1 MIRFEIN
8 GEYLD
13 LPADFSLQFKKSNI
27 LFAFENIECQRSTSF
42 DIPATTKND
51 RIFSLAKWVQSDGV
65 GMRRKY
71 EAQMQDGLI
80 VQNGFLHVDA
90 YSSGKYKAVFVT
102 GELLGLKQIR
112 DAGKI
117 KDFWKPAGGI
127 VWSTANIKDANDV
140 LGNPFA
146 IVRYVSNVALLH
158 PSFDLSDVCAYAY
171 NELTGK
177 AFPPRRQIYRL
188 IPKEVE
194 GMGKTD
200 LKLKYQG
207 TEADFSTTPE
217 TASFANTIVQ
227 TGAMSAIGTTTDT
240 VLFVGVG
247 GTTTQE
253 RYIKVRQW
261 VANQTIILSFPS
273 SFPDDMFL
281 MSIQD
286 HGGGGEDPEYNPISD
301 GWFLGGWRF
310 YPKTGGGTATDGTPL
325 AGRSVTIPRG
335 TRFVILSSNDYE
347 YQPSPFNWDGF
358 RYIAYENYEFELIAE
373 ADELQ
378 EGDTVRAYDLL
389 PDLTLTD
396 LLKMYA
402 ALEGKMLY
410 YENDNLQFD
419 TLDISTWNTFD
430 LTGRVI
436 SVSNIARKFGNYA
449 QRNVIDFKSGS
460 DVMPSHRVSN
470 AYTIDNDN
478 IEEEKSLLRIPYS
491 EGEIAERNG
500 FIVARF
506 DAEDTE
512 KNVLYEQ
519 GIMYAKSRSTSG
531 STYGERITIPK
542 NAGLQ
547 ALCDASTSVE
557 IRARISYLEYEQIKP
572 KTLLYYDGVKY
583 VWTESNWSKSVA
595 TLKLSKIIA

>member
-90 YSSGKYKAVFVT
+90 YSAGKYKAVFVT

-194 GMGKTD
+194 GMPRTD
-200 LKLKYQG
+200 CVLTYTG
-207 TEADFSTTPE
+207 TDAELAPTPE
-217 TASFANTIVQ
+217 QASLANTLQITETMSAVETFDQ
-227 TGAMSAIGTTTDT
+227 VLTVRQNTYQYIKLREWRAKQTFILTFPNDFPSDYFLMRIEDTGAGDDPA
-240 VLFVGVG
+240 
-247 GTTTQE
+247 Q
-253 RYIKVRQW
+253 
-261 VANQTIILSFPS
+261 VAYSQS
-273 SFPDDMFL
+273 
-281 MSIQD
+281 
-286 HGGGGEDPEYNPISD
+286 
-301 GWFLGGWRF
+301 WFLGDYYF
-310 YPKTGGGTATDGTPL
+310 YQRTGGGTTAVGTQL
-325 AGRSVTIPRG
+325 AGRSVTVESG
-335 TRFVILSSNDYE
+335 WAFILMRQSWFAYE
-347 YQPSPFNWDGF
+347 PSPFNLNGF
-358 RYIAYENYEFELIAE
+358 LDASGGNYSLTIQIE

-410 YENDNLQFD
+410 YENDSLQFD

-430 LTGRVI
+430 LTGKVI
-436 SVSNIARKFGNYA
+436 STSNIARKFGNYA

-478 IEEEKSLLRIPYS
+478 IEEGKTLLRIPYS

-519 GIMYAKSRSTSG
+519 GVMYAESTSG
-531 STYGERITIPK
+531 STYGERIAIPK

-583 VWTESNWSKSVA
+583 VWTESNWSKGVA

>member
-90 YSSGKYKAVFVT
+90 YNAGKYKAVFVT

-127 VWSTANIKDANDV
+127 IWSTANIKDANDV

-194 GMGKTD
+194 GMPRTD
-200 LKLKYQG
+200 CVLTYTG
-207 TEADFSTTPE
+207 TGAELAPTPE
-217 TASFANTIVQ
+217 QASLANTLQITETMSSVETFDQ
-227 TGAMSAIGTTTDT
+227 VLTVRQNTYQYIKLREWRAKQTFILTFPNDFPSDYFLMRIEDTGAGDDPA
-240 VLFVGVG
+240 
-247 GTTTQE
+247 Q
-253 RYIKVRQW
+253 
-261 VANQTIILSFPS
+261 VAYSQS
-273 SFPDDMFL
+273 
-281 MSIQD
+281 
-286 HGGGGEDPEYNPISD
+286 
-301 GWFLGGWRF
+301 WFLGDYYF
-310 YPKTGGGTATDGTPL
+310 YQRTGGGTTAVGTPL
-325 AGRSVTIPRG
+325 AGRSVTVESGWAFIIMSRSW
-335 TRFVILSSNDYE
+335 FE
-347 YQPSPFNWDGF
+347 YQPSPLNLNGF
-358 RYIAYENYEFELIAE
+358 LYASEGNYSLTIQIE

-430 LTGRVI
+430 LTGKVI
-436 SVSNIARKFGNYA
+436 STSNIARKFGNYA

-491 EGEIAERNG
+491 EGEIAERNS

-519 GIMYAKSRSTSG
+519 GIMYAKSTSG
-531 STYGERITIPK
+531 SKYGERIAIPK

-557 IRARISYLEYEQIKP
+557 IRACISYLEYEQIKP

-583 VWTESNWSKSVA
+583 VWTESNWSKGVA
-595 TLKLSKIIA
+595 TFKLSKINA

>member
-42 DIPATTKND
+42 DIPATIKND

-171 NELTGK
+171 SELTGK
-177 AFPPRRQIYRL
+177 VFPPRRQIYRL

-194 GMGKTD
+194 GMPRTNCVLTYTGTD
-200 LKLKYQG
+200 AEL
-207 TEADFSTTPE
+207 APTPE
-217 TASFANTIVQ
+217 QASLANTLQITEVMSAVETFDQ
-227 TGAMSAIGTTTDT
+227 VLTVRQNTYQYIKIREWRAKQTFILTFPNDFPSDYFLMRIEDTGAG
-240 VLFVGVG
+240 
-247 GTTTQE
+247 
-253 RYIKVRQW
+253 
-261 VANQTIILSFPS
+261 
-273 SFPDDMFL
+273 DDPADV
-281 MSIQD
+281 SYSQ
-286 HGGGGEDPEYNPISD
+286 S
-301 GWFLGGWRF
+301 WFLGDYYF
-310 YPKTGGGTATDGTPL
+310 YQRTGGGTTAVGTPL
-325 AGRSVTIPRG
+325 AGRSVTVESG
-335 TRFVILSSNDYE
+335 TAFVLMSRSWFE
-347 YQPSPFNWDGF
+347 YQPSPLNLNGF
-358 RYIAYENYEFELIAE
+358 LYASGGNYSLTIQIE

-419 TLDISTWNTFD
+419 TLDISTWSTFD
-430 LTGRVI
+430 LTSKVI
-436 SVSNIARKFGNYA
+436 STSNIARKFGNYA

-519 GIMYAKSRSTSG
+519 CIMYAKSISG
-531 STYGERITIPK
+531 STYGEHIAIPK

-547 ALCDASTSVE
+547 ALCDASTSIE

-583 VWTESNWSKSVA
+583 VWTESNWSKGVA

>member
-90 YSSGKYKAVFVT
+90 YSAGKYKAVFVT

-194 GMGKTD
+194 GMPRTD
-200 LKLKYQG
+200 CVLTYTG
-207 TEADFSTTPE
+207 TDAELAPTPE
-217 TASFANTIVQ
+217 QASLANALQITE
-227 TGAMSAIGTTTDT
+227 TMSAVETFDQVLTVRQNTYQYIKLREWRAKQTFILTFPNDFPSDYFLMRIEDTDT
-240 VLFVGVG
+240 GDDPA
-247 GTTTQE
+247 Q
-253 RYIKVRQW
+253 
-261 VANQTIILSFPS
+261 VAYSQS
-273 SFPDDMFL
+273 
-281 MSIQD
+281 
-286 HGGGGEDPEYNPISD
+286 
-301 GWFLGGWRF
+301 WFLGDYYF
-310 YPKTGGGTATDGTPL
+310 YQRTGGGTTAVGTPL
-325 AGRSVTIPRG
+325 AGRSVTVESG
-335 TRFVILSSNDYE
+335 WAFILMRQSWFAYE
-347 YQPSPFNWDGF
+347 PSPFNLNGF
-358 RYIAYENYEFELIAE
+358 LDASGGNYSFTIQIE

-430 LTGRVI
+430 LTSKVI

-449 QRNVIDFKSGS
+449 QSNVIDFKSGS

-519 GIMYAKSRSTSG
+519 GVMYAESTSG
-531 STYGERITIPK
+531 STYGERIAIPK

-583 VWTESNWSKSVA
+583 VWTESNWSKGVA